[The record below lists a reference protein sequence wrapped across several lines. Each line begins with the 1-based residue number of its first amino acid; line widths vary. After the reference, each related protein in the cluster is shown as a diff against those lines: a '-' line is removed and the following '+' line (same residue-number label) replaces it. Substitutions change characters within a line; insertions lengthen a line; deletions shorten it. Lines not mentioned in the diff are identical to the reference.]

1 MAQNMLATAELSSRT
16 DTNNEAIEQDIR
28 EICAEVLRRPVG
40 KIKLNKSFV
49 AQGGD
54 SLLAI
59 KLMARCGEAGY
70 TITINDM
77 LQATSLR
84 QLCQSVQVV
93 EGRSAPSKSSPPA
106 LDGPA
111 GSVEVRTAPLTA
123 AQRIYALTKAWDA
136 KLFQLKGG
144 VAESSLSAALNS
156 LVSRHPILRANFITL
171 ENNELK
177 LTYDTTGNFAPRRVR
192 IPTSSEHSEKEFL
205 GDRWEGD
212 ETEKGSFFAATVF
225 VQHQPDT
232 CLARHL
238 RLDLHRAL
246 VDAAS
251 WNIIQNDLD
260 DALSGKYIA
269 SDNPGP
275 QFDTWI
281 RSQNRTD
288 FDFDWP
294 ILAKDT
300 ERQPN
305 GDEPRGGKRHGLE
318 EHSGFAEVVVLET
331 EAEGLGKLDDRAIHA
346 VLRTQPEDFVIAAL
360 DLALKGVRKSEEAF
374 AFGLISDGR
383 HGAGPELSGT
393 VGCFDTVT
401 HRSVEREHEE
411 SGIGLLRRVK
421 DTRMGFTTS
430 GRTPT
435 GGIEG
440 KYVLLHLG
448 QLSMVPQLRDG
459 TLHEVFHHDDFR
471 ILPPECLAFIEPF
484 WEQQQLKL
492 RLRSQSPDLGREQLG
507 QVAGTFRAALKELI
521 AECQMSQPQ
530 GTLSDFPFLQID
542 YPELDNLVSTQLKTV
557 TADPFHDIEAVFP
570 CAPRQEAFLVAQAV
584 YPELYQ
590 CSFVVNLSTGSS
602 DTEVDFSR
610 LRDAWGQLVA
620 RHSALRTVFIE
631 SSNRQGKFDQVVLRE
646 GIGSI
651 TLIEDADEDV
661 ARQLACRRPV
671 TFKNYGET
679 HQVTFCRIS
688 SSAVCVRLDMSHA
701 LVDGLSAQVLMRDL
715 SQIYSNKK
723 LATRVMAY
731 RDFVDYQAR
740 LNMDNSAAYW
750 SNYLSGAQPSHFPL
764 YGDNMSRRDLRTVRA
779 DIILGSE
786 ELGEFCGKFNVTPAN
801 ICQVAWALV
810 LRSYTGLED
819 ICFSYATSGR
829 DLPLN
834 GINNTVGAFL
844 NAVVCRV
851 KVPPTTTVPE
861 ALLRAKTDFVESL
874 AHQYYSAVDDAQ
886 SGEFARFKTNTLMS
900 CQRKAASELAGSGL
914 AVELVDAANPNEVSF
929 GHGHVRV
936 IYANHSTKY
945 DMSINIQIGSDGL
958 EVMIDYWHSRIGQ
971 RTVESVAQSFRQAF
985 LNLVQQKDAALGEI
999 DIITPWEI
1007 DQLRQWTKDIP
1018 PKVNYRIH
1026 DKVYEQRL
1034 RQPDAWAVQGWD
1046 GDLTYQQLDD
1056 TANKLA
1062 LYLASLGV
1070 QPETKIPI
1078 CFDKSKWAVISQLA
1092 ILKAGGCVVPL
1103 GTKQPASRTNLILK
1117 DLQATI
1123 VLTTDKY
1130 ASRFTELVSHTVLI
1144 DEPFVAGLAPAEM
1157 VPCSATV
1164 DNSAFIIYTSG
1175 STGVPKGVVLPHASL
1190 CTSLEHM
1197 GTRFKLGP
1205 ETRTVQFSAY
1215 TFDISIQDIYTTWH
1229 YGGCL
1234 IIISEE
1240 DRISNLASA
1249 MVKYRV
1255 NCAGLTSTVAGMI
1268 FPQDVPTLR
1277 TLVLLGEA
1285 VKPAVV
1291 EQWIDHVVVFNAYG
1305 PSECSMQASINQL
1318 TPGCNAL
1325 NIGWPFAGALW
1336 VVDPNDYNRLVPIGA
1351 PGELLIEGPIQARE
1365 YLNNPAKTAEAFVSN
1380 AAWMIKNGFGSG
1392 RRLYRTGDLVQQN
1405 PDASI
1410 TYIGR
1415 RDTQIKVRGQR
1426 VEVGEIEHHLL
1437 QLDGVLDAAIIYPKH
1452 GPCQE
1457 RLVGLLTL
1465 RDFFAGKN
1473 AGQEVVPVPTEKLPC
1488 TKGQMAAAAEQLS
1501 EHVPEHMVPKI
1512 WIPLESMMPQNDSS
1526 KLDRKKLG
1534 LWLEALDPSFL
1545 ETLSNPSDAGAEGRE
1560 PETVL
1565 ERHVHNAWADVLR
1578 LPASQIPIE
1587 HKSFLSVGG
1596 DSITAMH
1603 VVSWLRMRGVSVAVR
1618 DVLES
1623 KSVAQLAQVA
1633 KMKDGNSEAADE
1645 SFPLSPMQQWYF
1657 ESIAATESPLESR
1670 GPDLYNSSVC
1680 LVPRQ
1685 PLEFSN
1691 LAQAI
1696 SALVSR
1702 HPVLRS
1708 RFQPGSAGSLRQ
1720 TILDD
1725 SPQSYIL
1732 KNHTVPTQGD
1742 AEAIIAEAHG
1752 NLDLEKGP
1760 VFSVHYIAVEEAS
1773 KTSLVFMTAHRLV
1786 VDNASWR
1793 IIRRDLSTILQGQQ
1807 VPTSTSL
1814 PFQTWVKLQAEKSEK
1829 SALLYDLPTADLEY
1843 WGLKGGNTHQDEAI
1857 ENVVFKAHDI
1867 KALFDGANRAFRTER
1882 VEVLLAALFKSFRE
1896 TFPDRQV
1903 PAIFDVHHGRDSDED
1918 DFDVSRTVG
1927 CLESMTPVHIPPDES
1942 NQLLDIVKR
1951 TKDARRSAIKKR
1963 PEIFRHHQVEVLF
1976 RYCET
1981 SAADDIFERK
1991 QASGVETSP
2000 VGEKVPR
2007 GCVFNID
2014 VLALQDEVRINFKFN
2029 RHMKNQQ
2036 KVRQWTNSY
2045 LNSISAMI
2053 SELSTAAPAFTV
2065 TDFPLLQLTSETVKA
2080 LQDHVLPEAG
2090 VKPEMVEDIYPCS
2103 PIQQGILMSQVKSPS
2118 EYYIQQSFEIQ
2129 PTASDAPVNVA
2140 RLLAAWQVLMSRHPM
2155 LRTRFVRSVSG
2166 SSERMFNQVVLK
2178 SCKAHVER
2186 KECSDEDL
2194 TAALAVKVDL
2204 DDRHVDKHIGHKL
2217 TVYSTP
2223 SNRVFGNVIISHAL
2237 VDASSLMIIQTEL
2250 AQAYDGKLTPDIP
2263 GPTYRGYV
2271 SYLQKTPADQA
2282 LQHWTKR
2289 LADAEPC
2296 YLPALTV
2303 DGTQPAPAKDTAHRE
2318 PLQTVSVDI
2327 DCVDKLHSF
2336 TETHGVTVANV
2347 FQLVWAMVLAQYTGS
2362 PNVSFGYLS
2371 SGRDVPVKDVEQLV
2385 GPLINMMVTH
2395 IKLNHQAR
2403 VQSTLK
2409 QIQDDFFESFN
2420 YQRAPLID
2428 IWHSLQLQ
2436 GQSLF
2441 NTALS
2446 YRHVVSAE
2454 RDQLSIAL
2462 EQVTG
2467 EDPTEYDATVSV
2479 FASPDKISAALQ
2491 YSPAFLSHE
2500 SASRLLGCVQRGIRS
2515 LVANGDARVGDLETL
2530 TQKDLEQVRVWND
2543 EIPAVGGDRLIHELF
2558 AEQRVIRPDATAVC
2572 AWDGNLTYQELDDL
2586 SNTLS
2591 HHLVHDLGVGPEVF
2605 VALCLDKSRWAV
2617 VAQLSVLKGGGCVVS
2632 INPKHPTQRLELILK
2647 DINAPVLLTSQQYSS
2662 RFTNL
2667 VPHVLSMN
2675 DFLFSTIPRQS
2686 QPPRTNVAP
2695 ENAAFII
2702 YTSGSTGMPK
2712 GVILTHLSLCF
2723 SFRAHGKVYEMSP
2736 ATRSLQFAA
2745 YTFDASISD
2754 IWGTMSHGG
2763 CVCVISEEERMN
2775 NLQSVIEAYGAT
2787 HAQVTPTVAGLLDIA
2802 NMKSLT
2808 TLVLGGEAVREA
2820 MIEEYAKAAG
2830 RVKVL
2835 NGYGPSEASIYTTCS
2850 TPLVDKKQALNI
2862 GRPLV
2867 GSVWVVANGETIC
2880 PVGAVGELWIE
2891 GPLLARGYHN
2901 DQKKTDASFV
2911 TNPKWAS
2918 AVGLQGHRFY
2928 NTGDLVRQS
2937 SNGDLIYQARKDSQV
2952 KIRGQ
2957 RVEVG
2962 EIEYRV
2968 KKLLPAAKSLV
2979 ASLITPGGNS
2989 SNIMIAVTMELDDQL
3004 QRHLLSD
3011 PIQGIFLPNA
3021 PHLRDTFSRLHASLS
3036 EVLPSYMLPRLFIPV
3051 VQLPQ
3056 TASSK
3061 LDRRAIKQMLENL
3074 PEDVLFQYSLSTNS
3088 SVAPTTEMEKKLQAL
3103 WAAVLNADLGRVGI
3117 YDHFLHSG
3125 GDSFTAMKLVSA
3137 ANAVN
3142 IPITVAD
3149 VFRYPKLQDMAA
3161 HLETQI
3167 SQHETFQ
3174 DIPRFAL
3181 WKEAQTTDHSANEE
3195 EILRVAKLCGASIE
3209 DIEDVY
3215 PATPL
3220 QEGLMAITTQQPGS
3234 YIGRWVFRIQ
3244 DTTDTDTFKK
3254 AWTTLAQKAPILR
3267 TRIVPGRE
3275 SGGLQVV
3282 IRECVSCEEATNL
3295 EQYLDGDLHLS
3306 FSYGQPL
3313 VRQAIIDE
3321 RDKRYF
3327 ALSAHHSVYD
3337 GYSLGK
3343 LFDAVALLYDGKDL
3357 DSTPSFS
3364 RFISYLGQQDQDAAK
3379 SFWQSQIKGE
3389 VGAPFP
3395 SLHRPSYRPQP
3406 TQKLSSSVDI
3416 MSLGGSNTLASTLR
3430 AAWALAVSAYGGND
3444 VLFGVALSGRAA
3456 PVPGI
3461 LDIPAPIIT
3470 TVPVHVHINP
3480 EQTIAEYLAA
3490 VHQQSVDMIP
3500 FEHTGLQNIR
3510 RFVGHE
3516 IDLPHL
3522 FAVQPARERENSVH
3536 GKLLSYEHGHVPEL
3550 NLDGYALTVECIT
3563 SDTLGGSVTIEAHF
3577 DEEMISTTQTK
3588 NLLSRFRHIVAQL
3601 GAVGQGHTQRRLE
3614 ELDLLSEHE
3623 FTQLFEFNRG
3633 IPAVKQALV
3642 HELVSQHVPT
3652 EPDVPAVCAWDGNLS
3667 RGELDYLANKL
3678 ALHLTTLGVKP
3689 ESMVALCLDKSKWA
3703 LVANLAV
3710 LKAGAAVVPIRANP
3724 IQRVH
3729 AILQETGITT
3739 ILTSQCSVS
3748 ALEGL
3753 VPNLLAMGDELL
3765 QSLAAPTIQP
3775 ISTVT
3780 PSNAAFVIFTSGS
3793 TGKPKGVVVEHGAM
3807 STSMQAHGKLF
3818 GMTPKTRAFNFAH
3831 FTFDISLHDII
3842 STLQFGG
3849 CVCLPSEQERVDDMA
3864 GAMRRMGVNYSFLP
3878 PRVIHTI
3885 KPSDVPDLKT
3895 LVVGGE
3901 AVQAEHLEPWLD
3913 GVRVFNAY
3921 GPTEASIAATA
3932 NEVSDRS
3939 QVYNIGG
3946 AIAGALWVVDE
3957 NDYNRLLPLGAVGEL
3972 LIEGPLLA
3980 RGYLNDPVKTA
3991 DAFIMNPAWTS
4002 QYSMHG
4008 TAGEQPT
4015 ERRMYRTGDLV
4026 RQMEDGSLTYV
4037 GRSDGQVK
4045 IRGQRVEIG
4054 EIEHHVSE
4062 HPTVVENVMVYPRRG
4077 PAQSQLVGIVTLHGF
4092 ISPVSADDI
4101 QTTPLDQL
4109 PHALEQTS
4117 SVRQH
4122 LHSCVPD
4129 YMIPNYW
4136 VSLTSM
4142 PHNTSDKIDRRC
4154 LTQWLETMDVGCFE
4168 AITQS
4173 RTEDSTTPTTPEEQS
4188 IQTVWADV
4196 LHVPVGKMSLNR
4208 PFLSVGGDS
4217 VTAMQ
4222 VVSKC
4227 RFQYAIY
4234 VSVRDVLQCDSITQL
4249 AKKAVV
4255 KSTSP
4260 TTDTQPSTSSV
4271 AQAPLTTTVSTVFDI
4286 DSHDLTKLE
4295 VEVLPA
4301 VGVDG
4306 LSRIEGIYH
4315 CSPIQ
4320 QGILMSQ
4327 IKDATTYQVRQAGE
4341 IRGVDSSVV
4350 DLNRLLRAWQSVVQR
4365 HAILRTFFVPSP
4377 SGQELFYQVV
4387 LKNYT
4392 PTTPVLRLRSV
4403 DDFLVHTENSE
4414 RPLYRPGQPPYQLTL
4429 AQASTGHVYAQVD
4442 VNHVLMDASSMDLI
4456 LSDLMLAYD
4465 NALPSSPA
4473 PSYGTYVSFLQQS
4486 SASESLSYWK
4496 NRLSGAEP
4504 SHLPPS
4510 TELDSGKRSL
4520 KSVSVEVDNIRPL
4533 QEFRDAHGVTIANIA
4548 QLAWALVLSR
4558 YLGSRDVTFGYLSNG
4573 RDAPIA
4579 GIEEMVG
4586 PLINLMVTRVQLATS
4601 GATVAEAAK
4610 QVQDNFFDAFSHQR
4624 ASLGDIQHA
4633 LKVSDRGLFNTTM
4646 IYKPKAITSAQD
4658 SRSLTIESLAGEDPT
4673 EYDVQIKIVPDENG
4687 LSVDLEYATTF
4698 LNKESAQRLLGSM
4711 QCALSSI
4718 AANPNASIDQLDVIP
4733 STDVELLR
4741 RWNFTVPHT
4750 VPGTIHDKIHE
4761 RAASQRGAQAVC
4773 GWDGNLTYAEITD
4786 MSDRLAHH
4794 LRSLGVREEVMV
4806 GLCFDKSLWTVVSML
4821 ATLKA
4826 GGVIVPLGVQ
4836 LPVQR
4841 LQHILNETATPVVLT
4856 IQKHIS
4862 KFQGITS
4869 ANILTVDA
4877 AFIASLPRPAS
4888 PLNTWGVTSESAAVV
4903 IYTSGSTGTPK
4914 GVVLTHGTICTSIES
4929 HGAKL
4934 QMGPQTR
4941 TLQYSAY
4948 VFDLS
4953 ILEIL
4958 STLRFGGCVCV
4969 VSEEDRV
4976 DINSLTT
4983 NMEAIG
4989 VNMAVLTPTVAGLI
5003 DPRTVPTLSTL
5014 VLAGE
5019 AVPPSA
5025 AETWAKHVFLY
5036 NGYGPAESTILA
5048 TANGP
5053 IVHKER
5059 APSVGHALAG
5069 AIWVVDTEDYN
5080 RLAPV
5085 GVVGELLLSGP
5096 LIARGYLSDPE
5107 RTAQSFITDPSFIY
5121 KHGFNVWA
5129 GQRMYKTGDLVRQDP
5144 TDGSI
5149 TFVGRAD
5156 GQIKVRGQRVEV
5168 GEIEYWI
5175 RQKFNAQ
5182 TVAADLIGANSGD
5195 PSVVAAIELDKNA
5208 SSNETAILDSTGPL
5222 KDSFFQL
5229 QAALAKALP
5238 SYMVPSKYIPVKN
5251 MPLTASGKL
5260 DRRSLRAL
5268 LEGLTEVQLAEYSL
5282 DEGDHVPLS
5291 TDKERRLA
5299 SLWTETLNASKEV
5312 GANTHFFRFGG
5323 DSVTAMR
5330 LVALARAAEPPILLS
5345 VGDIF
5350 KHPVLADMAHA
5361 IEGLNSA
5368 GTVEAEADVTPFSF
5382 LSEVNINKQAYLP
5395 RIASQCKVESDD
5407 IEDVYPCTP
5416 LQEGLMAITAQQPHA
5431 YISRWVFRL
5440 DDGIDLSRFRDAWAS
5455 LVDLAPILRTR
5466 IVQDSR
5472 NGGMQVVVRD
5482 NIAWN
5487 DVESELQA
5495 YIADDTAWTMGF
5507 GNALMRFA
5515 IVTSGSARFFVW
5527 TAHHSTYDGWTAR
5540 KLMEAAFAIYSGNSA
5555 PPFLP
5560 FTRFV
5565 QYLESSSIDDTRDY
5579 WQSQLEGGMGPSFP
5593 EVPKNYSPGQ
5603 VETQTCRIAAGNTN
5617 EFTISTLLRATW
5629 ALILFQET
5637 SSQTVG
5643 FPTALSGRTA
5653 PVSGI
5658 LDVMGPTITTVPVRV
5673 SVDPAQNLSAYL
5685 ASIQQQATDMLPFEH
5700 TGLHNISKMA
5710 SVPLNFQHL
5719 FVVQPAVDRLDQSN
5733 SGFQGVTPVP
5743 FETSGFHNYPLVVE
5757 CSTSTNNTDRSVDV
5771 QLQFDPAVLSAE
5783 KVTTIVERFTHVFRQ
5798 LQAVASGAI
5807 TQGTVSDVSFMT
5819 PEDLGR
5825 IQEWNQF
5832 DDRMAMAD
5840 SCIHELVKQQLLSRP
5855 DAQAVHSFDGHL
5867 TYQELHNLAA
5877 RLASHLVDIGVG
5889 PEIMVATIFEK
5900 TKWAVVT
5907 YLAVLMAGGTIVPI
5921 NHQHPRQRMQAL
5933 VQNIG
5938 TKVILTSQNPER
5950 LEGVVSGP
5958 VLKVD
5963 EDLLAHI
5970 PAADNTCPTV
5980 QPTDPA
5986 FIIFTSGSTGTSK
5999 AVVLQH
6005 GAIVSSMVKGHGS
6018 FYATPETRALQFSAF
6033 NFDISIAE
6041 VFTTLSFGGCVCV
6054 ISEDDRVSRLGQAM
6068 EEAAVNFAILTPT
6081 IASLLKP
6088 EHVPS
6093 LKKMLLVGE
6102 ALRPEVAAPW
6112 VPSHVELFNAYGPA
6126 ESSILTTY
6134 SRRITDIAQAPNL
6147 GFPLAHSNLFVVDP
6161 FNYHNLLPV
6170 GTVGELLIEG
6180 PLLAREYLGEK
6191 KKTAEAFVTDPAW
6204 LQQFDL
6210 GPVSGR
6216 RLYRTG
6222 DLVQQKLDGSFV
6234 YLGRRDTQ
6242 VKIYGQRVEI
6252 GEIEYWVKSNLAGVG
6267 EVAAGLFKP
6276 SDSEGEPLLA
6286 VAMEVPSSSSASGLL
6301 PVSDD
6306 LREAFSNLR
6315 HDLLQVLPSYMVPQL
6330 YLPFAR
6336 LPLTDSGKLN
6346 RRATW
6351 DAVHT
6356 CDSVSQYFLVDDVKV
6371 APSTDTERL
6380 LQGLWA
6386 MAIKIPASS
6395 IGAKDDFFRSGGDSI
6410 SAMRLVASA
6419 REHAQLS
6426 LMVSDIFR
6434 HSILSDM
6441 AVLVDQTRAD
6451 TPAVTPYQPFSTLP
6465 AGSSVRDSV
6474 KPLLSIA
6481 GEMVDVTPTT
6491 DLQSLAIATSLRPSR
6506 DLMAYVSID
6515 GDGVPDVARWEASC
6529 LELVEHHDILRT
6541 AYVPYDDQL
6550 LQVILKEYAPGVTH
6564 YETDQSLENFSKELI
6579 AQDMHRAPR
6588 LGHPFLEFAIITS
6601 LHDNKHRVMFRLS
6614 HAEYDAIS
6622 LSYFVNTLQE
6632 IYNRKTVTEYVS
6644 FPRYISN
6651 LSHQNT
6657 KPSREYWR
6665 SLLKGSCMPAISS
6678 SSKSRR
6684 LPSRQIYHDA
6694 RRVSLK
6700 SLPTGITLSTIVR
6713 SAWALTLAEHVGN
6726 PDVLFGEVVSGR
6738 NGDPIAEK
6746 AAGCC
6751 ANTVPVRTV
6760 IDSSWNARDLVG
6772 SVQQQLISR
6781 LPHEFLGFRDIMR
6794 SCTDMPAGTVFS
6806 SLLNH
6811 LDGASEWTMNTD
6823 DGKYNV
6829 SVAKTEGA
6837 GDVSDVSIT
6846 STAGAGYVEIAMAYL
6861 EDGITAAIADNLLSR
6876 LCDTVHAFGNGDLS
6890 AKLGAILPVSVDVQ
6904 KGLQEAPEGPV
6915 FDGDLVDASMVAF
6928 ELQRRG
6934 HKVTVDDVVKQGLG
6948 APAV

>member
-1 MAQNMLATAELSSRT
+1 MAQNSIATGESSTRAVM
-16 DTNNEAIEQDIR
+16 NNEAIEQDIR

-40 KIKLNKSFV
+40 KIKLDKSFV

-59 KLMARCGEAGY
+59 KLMARCGDAGY

-84 QLCQSVQVV
+84 KLCQSVQIA
-93 EGRSAPSKSSPPA
+93 GGNSAPSKSSPPA

-111 GSVEVRTAPLTA
+111 SPAHIWDAPLTA
-123 AQRIYALTKAWDA
+123 AQRVYAWTQAWDA
-136 KLFQLKGG
+136 KLFQLKGEIS
-144 VAESSLSAALNS
+144 ESSLTAALNC
-156 LVSRHPILRANFITL
+156 LVSRHSILRANITTIK
-171 ENNELK
+171 NNELK
-177 LTYDTTGNFAPRRVR
+177 LTYNNSSREVFVPQQVEISAT
-192 IPTSSEHSEKEFL
+192 SEHSEEEFL
-205 GDRWEGD
+205 GEREGLEAD
-212 ETEKGSFFAATVF
+212 EKEKGSLFAATVF
-225 VQHQPDT
+225 VQHQPDST
-232 CLARHL
+232 CIARYL
-238 RLDLHRAL
+238 RLDLHRAI

-251 WNIIQNDLD
+251 WNILQNDLD
-260 DALSGKYIA
+260 AALNGKSPA
-269 SDNPGP
+269 SDNSDAK
-275 QFDTWI
+275 FDSWI
-281 RSQNRTD
+281 RTQNRAE
-288 FDFDWP
+288 FDSDRP
-294 ILAKDT
+294 ILPNDT
-300 ERQPN
+300 TSPN
-305 GDEPRGGKRHGLE
+305 GGGIKGRNRLE
-318 EHSGFAEVVVLET
+318 EYNDLAEVVVLET
-331 EAEGLGKLDDRAIHA
+331 DAAGLGKLDDGAIHA

-360 DLALKGVRKSEEAF
+360 DIALKGVWKSDEAF
-374 AFGLISDGR
+374 AFKLISNGR
-383 HGAGPELSGT
+383 RGAGPELSGT

-401 HRSVEREHEE
+401 RRFVETEQEE
-411 SGIGLLRRVK
+411 GGINLLRRVK
-421 DTRMGFTTS
+421 DTRLGFTASRDTS
-430 GRTPT
+430 RAGVESR
-435 GGIEG
+435 
-440 KYVLLHLG
+440 YVLLHLG
-448 QLSMVPQLRDG
+448 QLYTELELRDG
-459 TLHEVFHHDDFR
+459 ILHEVFHHDDLR
-471 ILPPECLAFIEPF
+471 TLPPECLAFVEPF
-484 WEQQQLKL
+484 WEKQQLKL
-492 RLRSQSPDLGREQLG
+492 RLRSRLPDLDSEQLG
-507 QVAGTFRAALKELI
+507 QIAGTFRAALKELV
-521 AECQMSQPQ
+521 AECQMSRPQ
-530 GTLSDFPFLQID
+530 GTLSDFPFLQLD
-542 YPELDNLVSTQLKTV
+542 YPEVDHLVSTQLKAV
-557 TADPFHDIEAVFP
+557 MADPFHDIEAIFP

-590 CSFVVNLSTGSS
+590 CSFVVNMSTESAY
-602 DTEVDFSR
+602 TEMDLSR
-610 LRDAWGQLVA
+610 LRDAWGQLIT
-620 RHSALRTVFIE
+620 RHPALRTVFVE
-631 SSNRQGKFDQVVLRE
+631 STNRRGKFDQVVLRE

-651 TLIEDADEDV
+651 TLMESGDEEA
-661 ARQLACRRPV
+661 ARQLASRRPV
-671 TFKNYGET
+671 MFKNYGET
-679 HQVTFCRIS
+679 HQVTFCKVS
-688 SSAVCVRLDMSHA
+688 STVVCVRLDMSHA

-715 SQIYSNKK
+715 SQIYSQKK
-723 LATRVMAY
+723 LATRIMAY

-740 LNMDNSAAYW
+740 LKMDDSAAYW

-764 YGDNMSRRDLRTVRA
+764 YGDNMSRQDLRTVRA
-779 DIILGSE
+779 DIALGPD
-786 ELGEFCGKFNVTPAN
+786 ELGEFC
-801 ICQVAWALV
+801 AWALV

-829 DLPLN
+829 DLPLK

-851 KVPPTTTVPE
+851 KLPPTTTVPE
-861 ALLRAKTDFVESL
+861 VLLRAKTDFVESL
-874 AHQYYSAVDDAQ
+874 AHQYYSALDDAQ
-886 SGEFARFKTNTLMS
+886 SGEFARFKGNTLMS
-900 CQRKAASELAGSGL
+900 CQRKAATELAGSGL
-914 AVELVDAANPNEVSF
+914 AVELVDAANPNE
-929 GHGHVRV
+929 
-936 IYANHSTKY
+936 Y
-945 DMSINIQIGSDGL
+945 DMTINIQIGSYGL

-985 LNLVQQKDAALGEI
+985 LNLVQQRDAVLGES
-999 DIITPWEI
+999 DIITPQEI

-1034 RQPDAWAVQGWD
+1034 HQPDAWAVQGWD

-1062 LYLASLGV
+1062 SYLVSLGV

-1103 GTKQPASRTNLILK
+1103 GTKQPASRTNLILQ

-1123 VLTTDKY
+1123 VLTIDTY
-1130 ASRFTELVSHTVLI
+1130 ASRFTELVTHTVII
-1144 DEPFVAGLAPAEM
+1144 DESFMAGLAPAEM

-1197 GTRFKLGP
+1197 GARFKLSP

-1234 IIISEE
+1234 IVISEE
-1240 DRISNLASA
+1240 DRISNLAPA
-1249 MVKYRV
+1249 MVKYQV

-1305 PSECSMQASINQL
+1305 PSECSMQASVNQL

-1365 YLNNPAKTAEAFVSN
+1365 YLNNPVKTAEAFVSD

-1437 QLDGVLDAAIIYPKH
+1437 QQDAVLDAAIIYPKK

-1465 RDFFAGKN
+1465 RDYYAGKS
-1473 AGQEVVPVPTEKLPC
+1473 AGQEVVPVPTEKLPA
-1488 TKGQMAAAAEQLS
+1488 TKAQMAAAAEQLS

-1526 KLDRKKLG
+1526 KLDRKNLG
-1534 LWLEALDPSFL
+1534 LWLEALDTSFL
-1545 ETLSNPSDAGAEGRE
+1545 ESLTKPSDAGVECRE
-1560 PETVL
+1560 PETVA
-1565 ERHVHNAWADVLR
+1565 ERHVQNAWAEVLR

-1623 KSVAQLAQVA
+1623 KSVAQLAQA
-1633 KMKDGNSEAADE
+1633 ATMKDGSSKTADY

-1657 ESIAATESPLESR
+1657 ESVASTEKPLASG
-1670 GPDLYNSSVC
+1670 GPDRYNSSLC

-1685 PLEFSN
+1685 RLEFSE
-1691 LAQAI
+1691 LAQAM
-1696 SALVSR
+1696 SALVSQ
-1702 HPVLRS
+1702 HPVLLS
-1708 RFQPGSAGSLRQ
+1708 RLQRHSAGDFRQ
-1720 TILDD
+1720 TILNDL
-1725 SPQSYIL
+1725 PQSYVL
-1732 KNHTVPTQGD
+1732 ESHSVPTQGD
-1742 AEAIIAEAHG
+1742 AEAIIAEAQG
-1752 NLDLEKGP
+1752 SLDIEKGP
-1760 VFSVHYIAVEEAS
+1760 VFSVHYIDVEETS
-1773 KTSLVFMTAHRLV
+1773 KRSLVFMTAHCMV
-1786 VDNASWR
+1786 VDAASWN
-1793 IIRRDLSTILQGQQ
+1793 IIRQDLTTLLQGHQL
-1807 VPTSTSL
+1807 PTSTSL
-1814 PFQTWVKLQAEKSEK
+1814 PFQTWVNLQAERSDKYV
-1829 SALLYDLPTADLEY
+1829 LPQDLPTADLEY
-1843 WGLKGGNTHQDEAI
+1843 WGLNGSNTHGDEAN
-1857 ENVVFKAHDI
+1857 EGVVFDGPDVKT
-1867 KALFDGANRAFRTER
+1867 LFEGANRAFRTEP
-1882 VEVLLAALFKSFRE
+1882 VEVLLAALFKSFSD

-1903 PAIFDVHHGRDSDED
+1903 PAVFDAHHGRDGGED
-1918 DFDVSRTVG
+1918 DLDVSRTVG
-1927 CLESMTPVHIPPDES
+1927 CLESMIPVYISLDETHQFS
-1942 NQLLDIVKR
+1942 EIVKR
-1951 TKDARRSAIKKR
+1951 TKDARRSAIGKR
-1963 PEIFRHHQVEVLF
+1963 LDFARDNQVEVLF
-1976 RYCET
+1976 RYSEAP
-1981 SAADDIFERK
+1981 AADDIFETK
-1991 QASGVETSP
+1991 QLSGDKTSST
-2000 VGEKVPR
+2000 GEKVRR
-2007 GCVFNID
+2007 GCVFNVD
-2014 VLALQDEVRINFKFN
+2014 VLASQDELRINFKFN
-2029 RHMKNQQ
+2029 CHMKNQH
-2036 KVRQWTNSY
+2036 KVHEWAQAY
-2045 LNSISAMI
+2045 LSSINAMGTD
-2053 SELSTAAPAFTV
+2053 LSTAPSVFTV
-2065 TDFPLLQLTSETVKA
+2065 TDFPLLHLTQETLTT
-2080 LQDHVLPEAG
+2080 LQDDVLPKAG
-2090 VKPEMVEDIYPCS
+2090 VKPELVDDIYPCS

-2118 EYYIQQSFEIQ
+2118 EYYIQQSFEIKSS
-2129 PTASDAPVNVA
+2129 ASDAPVDVP
-2140 RLLAAWQVLMSRHPM
+2140 RLLAAWQVLVNRHPM

-2166 SSERMFNQVVLK
+2166 SSERMFDQVVLK
-2178 SCKAHVER
+2178 SCKANVEH
-2186 KECSDEDL
+2186 KECSNEDL
-2194 TAALAVKVDL
+2194 SATLAVKADL
-2204 DDRHVDKHIGHKL
+2204 DDRHVDKRVGHKL
-2217 TVYSTP
+2217 TVYSTS
-2223 SNRVFGNVIISHAL
+2223 SNRVFGNIIISHAL
-2237 VDASSLMIIQTEL
+2237 VDASSLMNIQAEL
-2250 AQAYDGKLTPDIP
+2250 AQAYDKKLTPDTP
-2263 GPTYRGYV
+2263 GAAYRGYV

-2282 LQHWTKR
+2282 LDYWTQR

-2303 DGTQPAPAKDTAHRE
+2303 DGTQSAPAKDTTHRE
-2318 PLQTVSVDI
+2318 PLQTVSIDI
-2327 DCVDKLHSF
+2327 DGVDELHSF
-2336 TETHGVTVANV
+2336 TETHGVTIANV

-2362 PNVSFGYLS
+2362 SNVSFGYLS
-2371 SGRDVPVKDVEQLV
+2371 SGRDVPVKDVELLV

-2395 IKLNHQAR
+2395 IKLDHQAS
-2403 VQSTLK
+2403 VQTTLK
-2409 QIQDDFFESFN
+2409 QIQDAFFESFD
-2420 YQRAPLID
+2420 YQRAPLIE
-2428 IWHSLQLQ
+2428 IWHALQLQ

-2454 RDQLSIAL
+2454 KDQLSLAL
-2462 EQVTG
+2462 EQITG

-2479 FASPDKISAALQ
+2479 FASPDKISASLQ
-2491 YSPAFLSHE
+2491 YSPAFLSKD
-2500 SASRLLGCVQRGIRS
+2500 SATRLLSCVQQGIRS
-2515 LVANGDARVGDLETL
+2515 LIAHGDARVGDLETL
-2530 TQKDLEQVRVWND
+2530 TREDLEQVRAWND
-2543 EIPAVGGDRLIHELF
+2543 EIPAVDGHRLIHDLF

-2572 AWDGNLTYQELDDL
+2572 AWDGNLTYQELDGL

-2591 HHLVHDLGVGPEVF
+2591 HHLVTDLGVGPEVF

-2617 VAQLSVLKGGGCVVS
+2617 IAQLSVLKAGGCVVS

-2647 DINAPVLLTSQQYSS
+2647 DIDAPVMLTSEKYSS
-2662 RFTNL
+2662 SFTNL
-2667 VPHVLSMN
+2667 VPNVLSMN
-2675 DFLFSTIPRQS
+2675 EALFSAIPTQS
-2686 QPPRTNVAP
+2686 HPPSINVTP
-2695 ENAAFII
+2695 DNAAFII

-2712 GVILTHLSLCF
+2712 GVILTHLSLCS
-2723 SFRAHGKVYEMSP
+2723 SFRAHGKVYGMSP
-2736 ATRSLQFAA
+2736 TTRSLQFAA

-2754 IWGTMSHGG
+2754 IWGTISHGG
-2763 CVCVISEEERMN
+2763 CVCAISEEERMN
-2775 NLQSVIEAYGAT
+2775 NLQGVIEAYGAT

-2802 NMKSLT
+2802 NIKSLT
-2808 TLVLGGEAVREA
+2808 TLILGGEAVREA

-2850 TPLVDKKQALNI
+2850 APLVHKKQALNI

-2911 TNPKWAS
+2911 TNPKWAK
-2918 AVGLQGHRFY
+2918 AVGLEGHRFY
-2928 NTGDLVRQS
+2928 NTGDLVRQAF
-2937 SNGDLIYQARKDSQV
+2937 NGDLIYQARKDSQV

-2968 KKLLPAAKSLV
+2968 KKLLSAAKNLV
-2979 ASLITPGGNS
+2979 VSLITPGGNS
-2989 SNIMIAVTMELDDQL
+2989 SNFMIAVSMELDDQL
-3004 QRHLLSD
+3004 FQRHLLPD
-3011 PIQGIFLPNA
+3011 PVHGIFLPTA
-3021 PHLRDTFSRLHASLS
+3021 PHLRDAFRQLHTSLS
-3036 EVLPSYMLPRLFIPV
+3036 DVLPSYMLPHLFVPV

-3061 LDRRAIKQMLENL
+3061 LDRRTIKQMLESL
-3074 PEDVLFQYSLSTNS
+3074 PEEVLFQYSLSNSS

-3103 WAAVLNADLGRVGI
+3103 WASVLNVDLDRVGVQ
-3117 YDHFLHSG
+3117 DHFLHSG

-3137 ANAVN
+3137 ANAANV
-3142 IPITVAD
+3142 PITVSD
-3149 VFRYPKLQDMAA
+3149 IFRYPKLQDMAA
-3161 HLETQI
+3161 HLEAQI
-3167 SQHETFQ
+3167 SQHHAVQ

-3181 WKEAQTTDHSANEE
+3181 WKEAQNTDHSANEE
-3195 EILRVAKLCGASIE
+3195 EVLRVAKLCDASIE

-3244 DTTDTDTFKK
+3244 DSTDTDAFKN
-3254 AWTTLAQKAPILR
+3254 AWSSLAQKAPILR
-3267 TRIVPGRE
+3267 TRLVPGQQ

-3282 IRECVSCEEATNL
+3282 IRESVSCAEATDL
-3295 EQYLDGDLHLS
+3295 KQYLDQDLEQS
-3306 FSYGQPL
+3306 FTYGRPL
-3313 VRQAIIDE
+3313 MRHALIDE
-3321 RDKRYF
+3321 GDKRYF
-3327 ALSAHHSVYD
+3327 VLTAHHSVYD

-3343 LFDAVALLYDGKDL
+3343 LFDAVAHLYDGKEL
-3357 DSTPSFS
+3357 DPTPSFS
-3364 RFISYLGQQDQDAAK
+3364 RFISYLSQQDQDAAK

-3406 TQKLSSSVDI
+3406 TQKQSSSVDI
-3416 MSLGGSNTLASTLR
+3416 TSLGGSKTLASMLR

-3461 LDIPAPIIT
+3461 LDMPAPTIT

-3480 EQTIAEYLAA
+3480 EQRIDEYLAT

-3522 FAVQPARERENSVH
+3522 FAVQPARERENPVH

-3550 NLDGYALTVECIT
+3550 KLDGYALTVECIT
-3563 SDTLGGSVTIEAHF
+3563 SDITGGPVTIEAHF
-3577 DEEMISTTQTK
+3577 DEEMISTTQTR

-3601 GAVGQGHTQRRLE
+3601 GARGQKSTQRRLE
-3614 ELDLLSEHE
+3614 DLDLLSEHE
-3623 FTQLFEFNRG
+3623 VTQLFDFNRDV
-3633 IPAVKQALV
+3633 PAVQQALV
-3642 HELVSQHVPT
+3642 HELVSQHVST
-3652 EPDVPAVCAWDGNLS
+3652 DPDAPAVCAWDGNLS
-3667 RGELDYLANKL
+3667 RGELDHLANKL

-3710 LKAGAAVVPIRANP
+3710 LKAGAAVVPIRVDP

-3729 AILQETGITT
+3729 GILQETKITT
-3739 ILTSQCSVS
+3739 TLASPSSKS

-3753 VPNLLAMGDELL
+3753 
-3765 QSLAAPTIQP
+3765 S
-3775 ISTVT
+3775 ISSVS

-3793 TGKPKGVVVEHGAM
+3793 TGKPKGVIVEHGAM

-3818 GMTPKTRAFNFAH
+3818 GMTQATRAFNFAH

-3849 CVCLPSEQERVDDMA
+3849 CVCIPSEQERVNDMA

-3885 KPSDVPDLKT
+3885 KPSDVPELKT

-3932 NEVSDRS
+3932 NEVLDRS

-3980 RGYLNDPVKTA
+3980 RGYLNDSVKTA
-3991 DAFIMNPAWTS
+3991 NAFITNPAWTS
-4002 QYSMHG
+4002 EYSSYG
-4008 TAGEQPT
+4008 NTGEQPT

-4026 RQMEDGSLTYV
+4026 RQVEDGSLTYV

-4062 HPTVVENVMVYPRRG
+4062 HPTVIENVMIYPRRG

-4092 ISPVSADDI
+4092 ISPASADDI

-4109 PHALEQTS
+4109 PHALKQAS
-4117 SVRQH
+4117 SVRAY
-4122 LHSCVPD
+4122 LHSCVQE

-4136 VSLTSM
+4136 VSLSSM
-4142 PHNTSDKIDRRC
+4142 PHNTSDKIDRRR
-4154 LTQWLETMDVGCFE
+4154 LTQWLETMDVSFFE
-4168 AITQS
+4168 TIIQS
-4173 RTEDSTTPTTPEEQS
+4173 RMEETATPTTPEEKA
-4188 IQTVWADV
+4188 IQQVWADV
-4196 LHVPVGKMSLNR
+4196 LCVPVERVSLSR

-4227 RFQYAIY
+4227 RSQHSIY

-4260 TTDTQPSTSSV
+4260 TTDTQPSTSAV
-4271 AQAPLTTTVSTVFDI
+4271 DQAPLITTALPVFDI
-4286 DSHDLTKLE
+4286 DSADLPKLE
-4295 VEVLPA
+4295 IEALPS
-4301 VGVDG
+4301 VGVES
-4306 LSRIEGIYH
+4306 LSQVEGIYH

-4341 IRGVDSSVV
+4341 VRANDASTV

-4387 LKNYT
+4387 LKSYI
-4392 PTTPVLRLRSV
+4392 PATTVLQSGSV
-4403 DDFLVHTENSE
+4403 DDFLAHFENSQ
-4414 RPLYRPGQPPYQLTL
+4414 RPTYRPGQPPYQLTF
-4429 AQASTGHVYAQVD
+4429 AQAPAGQIYAQVD

-4456 LSDLMLAYD
+4456 LNDLLLAYD
-4465 NALPSSPA
+4465 DALPASSA
-4473 PSYGTYVSFLQQS
+4473 ASYGTYVSFLQQT
-4486 SASESLSYWK
+4486 SATDSLNYWK
-4496 NRLSGAEP
+4496 NRLADAEP

-4510 TELDSGKRSL
+4510 SELQSGKRSL
-4520 KSVSVEVDNIRPL
+4520 NSVSLKVENIKPL
-4533 QEFRDAHGVTIANIA
+4533 QDFRDAHGVTIANIA
-4548 QLAWALVLSR
+4548 QLTWALVLSR

-4601 GATVAEAAK
+4601 GATVADAVK
-4610 QVQDNFFDAFSHQR
+4610 QVQDNFLDAFSHQR

-4646 IYKPKAITSAQD
+4646 IYKPKSIASAAD
-4658 SRSLTIESLAGEDPT
+4658 KRSLAIESLAGEDPT

-4687 LSVDLEYATTF
+4687 LSLDLEYATTF
-4698 LNKESAQRLLGSM
+4698 LNEESARRLLGSM

-4718 AANPNASIDQLDVIP
+4718 VANPNASVDEVDVMPPTDID
-4733 STDVELLR
+4733 LLR
-4741 RWNFTVPHT
+4741 GWNSTVAQT
-4750 VPGTIHDKIHE
+4750 VPGSIHDKIHE
-4761 RAASQRGAQAVC
+4761 QAVSQPGAQAVC
-4773 GWDGNLTYAEITD
+4773 GWDGDLTYAEITD
-4786 MSDRLAHH
+4786 MSDRVAHH
-4794 LRSLGVREEVMV
+4794 LRTLGVREEVMV
-4806 GLCFDKSLWTVVSML
+4806 GLCFDKSMWTIVCML

-4841 LQHILNETATPVVLT
+4841 LQHILNETDAPVVLT
-4856 IQKHIS
+4856 MGKHLS
-4862 KFQGITS
+4862 KFQDITS
-4869 ANILTVDA
+4869 AKILAVDS

-4888 PLNTWGVTSESAAVV
+4888 ALNTWGVTSQSAAVV

-4914 GVVLTHGTICTSIES
+4914 GVVLTHGNICTSVES

-4934 QMGPQTR
+4934 QMGPHTR

-4953 ILEIL
+4953 LLDIL
-4958 STLRFGGCVCV
+4958 STLRFGGCVCI
-4969 VSEEDRV
+4969 VSQEDRV
-4976 DINSLTT
+4976 DIHSLTT
-4983 NMEAIG
+4983 SMETMG

-5003 DPRTVPTLSTL
+5003 DPQTVPTLSTL

-5025 AETWAKHVFLY
+5025 AETWAKHVFLF

-5053 IVHKER
+5053 IVQKER

-5085 GVVGELLLSGP
+5085 GIIGELLLSGP
-5096 LIARGYLSDPE
+5096 LIARGYLNDPE
-5107 RTAQSFITDPSFIY
+5107 RTAQSFITNPAFIF
-5121 KHGFNVWA
+5121 KHGFDSWA

-5144 TDGSI
+5144 IDGSI
-5149 TFVGRAD
+5149 TFIGRAD

-5175 RQKFNAQ
+5175 CQQFNVQ
-5182 TVAADLIGANSGD
+5182 TVAADLIRANTSD
-5195 PSVVAAIELDKNA
+5195 PSLVAAIELEKDP
-5208 SSNETAILDSTGPL
+5208 SSNETGILGSTGFL
-5222 KDSFFQL
+5222 KDSFLHL
-5229 QAALAKALP
+5229 QTALLKALP

-5268 LEGLTEVQLAEYSL
+5268 LEGLTEEQLAQYGL
-5282 DEGDHVPLS
+5282 AGGDHVLLS
-5291 TDKERRLA
+5291 TNMEHRLA
-5299 SLWTETLNASKEV
+5299 SLWAEALNTTKEV
-5312 GANTHFFRFGG
+5312 GANAHFFRFGG

-5350 KHPVLADMAHA
+5350 KSPVLSDMANV
-5361 IEGLNSA
+5361 IEGFNSIETA
-5368 GTVEAEADVTPFSF
+5368 QVETDVAPFSI
-5382 LSEVNINKQAYLP
+5382 LSKLDINKQSYLP
-5395 RIASQCKVESDD
+5395 RIAAQCKVESDD

-5416 LQEGLMAITAQQPHA
+5416 LQEGLMAITAQQPQA

-5440 DDGIDLSRFRDAWAS
+5440 DDSIDVSRFRRAWTS
-5455 LVDLAPILRTR
+5455 LVDSTPILRTR

-5482 NIAWN
+5482 GIVGN

-5495 YIADDTAWTMGF
+5495 YIADDSTWTMGF
-5507 GNALMRFA
+5507 GDALMRFA
-5515 IVTSGSARFFVW
+5515 VVTSGAARFFVW

-5540 KLMEAAFAIYSGNSA
+5540 KLMEAAFMIYSGGSV
-5555 PPFLP
+5555 PSFLP

-5565 QYLESSSIDDTRDY
+5565 QYLQTCSTDDTRDY

-5603 VETQTCRIAAGNTN
+5603 VESQSCRLAAGNTN
-5617 EFTISTLLRATW
+5617 DFTISTLLRATW
-5629 ALILFQET
+5629 ALILSQET
-5637 SSQTVG
+5637 ASQTVA

-5673 SVDPAQNLSAYL
+5673 SLDPAQSLLAYL
-5685 ASIQQQATDMLPFEH
+5685 ASIQQQATDMMPFEH
-5700 TGLHNISKMA
+5700 TGLHNISKMT
-5710 SVPLNFQHL
+5710 SVALNFQHL
-5719 FVVQPAVDRLDQSN
+5719 FVVQPAVDRLDQAY

-5743 FETSGFHNYPLVVE
+5743 FETAGFHNYPLVVE
-5757 CSTSTNNTDRSVDV
+5757 CSTRTSDNDSSVDL
-5771 QLQFDPAVLSAE
+5771 QLQFDLAVLPAE
-5783 KVTTIVERFTHVFRQ
+5783 KVTTILERFTHVFRQ
-5798 LQAVASGAI
+5798 LQDVASGAT
-5807 TQGTVSDVSFMT
+5807 TQGTISDVSFMT

-5825 IQEWNQF
+5825 IKEWNQF
-5832 DDRMAMAD
+5832 DNRMTMAD
-5840 SCIHELVKQQLLSRP
+5840 SCIHELVQQQLWSRP

-5867 TYQELHNLAA
+5867 TYQELHDLAA
-5877 RLASHLVDIGVG
+5877 QLASHLVGLGVG
-5889 PEIMVATIFEK
+5889 PEVMMATIFEK

-5921 NHQHPRQRMQAL
+5921 NHQHPRQRVQGL
-5933 VQNIG
+5933 VQSIG
-5938 TKVILTSQNPER
+5938 TKLILTSQDPEQ
-5950 LEGVVSGP
+5950 LQGLVTGP

-5963 EDLLAHI
+5963 HNLLAQI
-5970 PAADNTCPTV
+5970 SAANNTRPTV
-5980 QPTDPA
+5980 KSTDPA
-5986 FIIFTSGSTGTSK
+5986 FVIFTSGSTGTSK

-6018 FYATPETRALQFSAF
+6018 LYAAPETRALQFSAF

-6088 EHVPS
+6088 EHVRS

-6112 VPSHVELFNAYGPA
+6112 VSSHVELFNAYGPA

-6134 SRRITDIAQAPNL
+6134 SQRITDASQASNI
-6147 GFPLAHSNLFVVDP
+6147 GFPLAHSNLFVVAP
-6161 FNYHNLLPV
+6161 FNYHKLLPV
-6170 GTVGELLIEG
+6170 GAVGELLIEG
-6180 PLLAREYLGEK
+6180 PLLAREYLGEER
-6191 KKTAEAFVTDPAW
+6191 KTAEAFVTDPAW

-6210 GPVSGR
+6210 GSVSGR
-6216 RLYRTG
+6216 RFYRTG

-6242 VKIYGQRVEI
+6242 VKIHGQRVEI
-6252 GEIEYWVKSNLAGVG
+6252 GEIEYWVKSKLASVG

-6276 SDSEGEPLLA
+6276 SDADGEPLLA
-6286 VAMEVPSSSSASGLL
+6286 VAMEVPSSSGAESGLL
-6301 PVSDD
+6301 PLSDTMRDKFGTLRRD
-6306 LREAFSNLR
+6306 LSDA
-6315 HDLLQVLPSYMVPQL
+6315 LPSYMVPQL
-6330 YLPFAR
+6330 YLPFAK

-6351 DAVHT
+6351 DAVHA
-6356 CDSVSQYFLVDDVKV
+6356 CDSMSQYFLVDDVKV

-6386 MAIKIPASS
+6386 MALKVPASS
-6395 IGAKDDFFRSGGDSI
+6395 IGAKDDFFRCGGDSI

-6426 LMVSDIFR
+6426 FKVADIFR
-6434 HSILSDM
+6434 HPILADM
-6441 AVLVDQTRAD
+6441 AVLVDRNRSEAQ
-6451 TPAVTPYQPFSTLP
+6451 AVTPYQAFSTVP
-6465 AGSSVRDSV
+6465 GGSSVRDSI
-6474 KPLLSIA
+6474 KCLLSVPGKI
-6481 GEMVDVTPTT
+6481 VDVTLVT
-6491 DLQSLAIATSLRPSR
+6491 DLQSLAIATSLRASR
-6506 DLMAYVSID
+6506 DLMAYISID
-6515 GDGVPDVARWEASC
+6515 GDGAPDLARWEASC
-6529 LELVEHHDILRT
+6529 LELVKQHDTLRT
-6541 AYVPYDDQL
+6541 AYVPYDGQL
-6550 LQVILKEYAPGVTH
+6550 LQVVLKEYTPGVTH
-6564 YETDQSLENFSKELI
+6564 YETDKALETFSKELI
-6579 AQDMHRAPR
+6579 AQDMHRAPQ

-6601 LHDNKHRVMFRLS
+6601 VQENRHRVMFRLS

-6632 IYNRKTVTEYVS
+6632 IYNRKPITKYTN
-6644 FPRYISN
+6644 FPRYIFN
-6651 LSHQNT
+6651 LSQQDSES
-6657 KPSREYWR
+6657 SRKYWR
-6665 SLLKGSCMPAISS
+6665 SLLEGSSMPAISAS
-6678 SSKSRR
+6678 SRARR
-6684 LPSRQIYHDA
+6684 LPSRQVYHDA
-6694 RRVSLK
+6694 RRVSLGA
-6700 SLPTGITLSTIVR
+6700 LPTGLTLCTIIR
-6713 SAWALTLAEHVGN
+6713 SAWALTLAEHVGTL
-6726 PDVLFGEVVSGR
+6726 DVLFGEVVSGR

-6751 ANTVPVRTV
+6751 ANIVPVRAV
-6760 IDSSWNARDLVG
+6760 INSSWKARDLVN

-6781 LPHEFLGFRDIMR
+6781 LPHESLGFRDIMR
-6794 SCTDMPAGTVFS
+6794 SCTDMPQGTVFS

-6811 LDGASEWTMNTD
+6811 LDAASEWTLDTV
-6823 DGKYNV
+6823 DGTYNV

-6846 STAGAGYVEIAMAYL
+6846 STAGTGYVEIAMAYL
-6861 EDGITAAIADNLLSR
+6861 EDGIGAEVAHKLLGG

-6890 AKLGAILPVSVDVQ
+6890 AELRPILPVA
-6904 KGLQEAPEGPV
+6904 GTGTGQEEIEGVLEEPV
-6915 FDGDLVDASMVAF
+6915 FQGDLVDASLVAS
-6928 ELQRRG
+6928 ELQRQG
-6934 HKVTVDDVVKQGLG
+6934 HQVTVDDVVEKGLR